1 MQAEEQEA
9 KHAIFQLS
17 DGHLLAHQSNL
28 TTERRERSRS
38 RGKGRGQSRG
48 RGQIR
53 GQSRGQGQIRG
64 RSRGGRVK
72 RLE

>member
-28 TTERRERSRS
+28 TTEKSERSRS
-38 RGKGRGQSRG
+38 RGRGRGQSRG

-64 RSRGGRVK
+64 RSRGSRVK